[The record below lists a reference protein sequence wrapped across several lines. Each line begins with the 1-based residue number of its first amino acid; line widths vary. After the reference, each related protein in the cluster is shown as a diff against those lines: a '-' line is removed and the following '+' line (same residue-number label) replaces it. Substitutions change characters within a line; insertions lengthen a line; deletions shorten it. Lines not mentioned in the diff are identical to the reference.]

1 MPMRPTTVMNRHSHN
16 ATSIRI
22 VCLIALLVAVG
33 CARAP
38 GAGRGLGID
47 GATRA
52 PHVAAAAG
60 AEADAPEDADYDPW
74 QPFNE
79 KMFAFNHGVL
89 DRFLIKPMATG
100 WEKVAPDVVRR
111 SIARAFDNL
120 EMPRRLVNN
129 LLQARPLG
137 AGRELA
143 RFTINTTAGVAG
155 FIDVARWLKIEPS
168 NADAGQT
175 LALLGV
181 GAGPYLVLPTLPP
194 LTVRDA
200 IGRGIDGLLDP
211 IGYLLPVPF
220 FANQAKSVVTAVNDR
235 SLHLKL
241 FAGVEDS
248 VLDLY
253 SSARNGYLQRR
264 RIVVARAAADR
275 NDQWQW
281 AFRPAEPTDRVIA
294 TLSPLPEDPA

>member
-1 MPMRPTTVMNRHSHN
+1 MTVMNRHSHN
-16 ATSIRI
+16 ATSMRI
-22 VCLIALLVAVG
+22 VWLAVFVAAVG

-38 GAGRGLGID
+38 GAGSGLGMD
-47 GATRA
+47 SATRA
-52 PHVAAAAG
+52 PHVTQAAG
-60 AEADAPEDADYDPW
+60 VVAEESEDADYDPW

-100 WEKVAPDVVRR
+100 WEKVAPEVARR
-111 SIARAFDNL
+111 SLARALDNL

-143 RFTINTTAGVAG
+143 RFAINTTAGVAG
-155 FIDVARWLKIEPS
+155 FMDVARWLKIEPS

-175 LALLGV
+175 LALFGV
-181 GAGPYLVLPTLPP
+181 GAGPYLVLPTMPP

-211 IGYLLPVPF
+211 IGYLVPIPF

-241 FAGVEDS
+241 FADVEES

-253 SSARNGYLQRR
+253 TAARNGHLQRR
-264 RIVVARAAADR
+264 RVVVARAASDR
-275 NDQWQW
+275 NEQWQW
-281 AFRPAEPTDRVIA
+281 VLRREEPTDRAIA
-294 TLSPLPEDPA
+294 ASGLLPEDPA

>member
-1 MPMRPTTVMNRHSHN
+1 MRPITVMNRHSHN
-16 ATSIRI
+16 ATSMQI
-22 VCLIALLVAVG
+22 VWLAAFVAAVG

-38 GAGRGLGID
+38 GAGGGLGMD
-47 GATRA
+47 GAMRA
-52 PHVAAAAG
+52 PHVAQTAG
-60 AEADAPEDADYDPW
+60 VVAEEPEDADYDPW

-100 WEKVAPDVVRR
+100 WEKIAPEAVRR
-111 SIARAFDNL
+111 SLARALDNL

-155 FIDVARWLKIEPS
+155 FMDVARWLKIEPS

-175 LALLGV
+175 LALFGV
-181 GAGPYLVLPTLPP
+181 GAGPYLVLPTMPP

-211 IGYLLPVPF
+211 IGYLVPVPF
-220 FANQAKSVVTAVNDR
+220 FANRAKSVVTAVNER

-241 FAGVEDS
+241 YADVEES

-264 RIVVARAAADR
+264 RVVVARAASDR
-275 NDQWQW
+275 NEQWQW
-281 AFRPAEPTDRVIA
+281 AFRPAEPPDRAIA
-294 TLSPLPEDPA
+294 ASSQLPEDPA

>member
-1 MPMRPTTVMNRHSHN
+1 
-16 ATSIRI
+16 
-22 VCLIALLVAVG
+22 VAQT
-33 CARAP
+33 
-38 GAGRGLGID
+38 AGV
-47 GATRA
+47 
-52 PHVAAAAG
+52 VA
-60 AEADAPEDADYDPW
+60 EESEDADYDPW

-100 WEKVAPDVVRR
+100 WEKVAPEVARR
-111 SIARAFDNL
+111 SLARALDNL

-143 RFTINTTAGVAG
+143 RFAINTTAGVAG
-155 FIDVARWLKIEPS
+155 FMDVARWLKIEPS

-175 LALLGV
+175 LALFGV
-181 GAGPYLVLPTLPP
+181 GAGPYLVLPTMPP

-211 IGYLLPVPF
+211 IGYLVPIPF

-241 FAGVEDS
+241 FADVEES

-253 SSARNGYLQRR
+253 TAARNGHLQRR
-264 RIVVARAAADR
+264 RVVVARAASDR
-275 NDQWQW
+275 NEQWQW
-281 AFRPAEPTDRVIA
+281 VLRREEPTDRAIA
-294 TLSPLPEDPA
+294 ASGLLPEDPA